1 VAVKTN
7 MRRPLLVS
15 ISWSFYKDD
24 KVILNPLRVKHK
36 YAAELEHSLVL
47 FYTGN
52 SRESARIIEKQSANV
67 TGNKTTAIEAM
78 QELKNLSVKM
88 KESILMGDIDN
99 IGTILHHGWQSKK
112 KMAVG
117 ISSPAIDELY
127 TPGSKEYTIIKS
139 KLQKSISGYFFS
151 ILQLGYPMDKLK
163 EAYMFYSLRELL
175 PLPVTGQNTKTVLF
189 NVLINLR
196 ILYVLHFV
204 RNINR

>member
-1 VAVKTN
+1 MAVKTN

-36 YAAELEHSLVL
+36 YAAELEHNLVL

-52 SRESARIIEKQSANV
+52 NRESAKIIEKQSANV

-78 QELKNLSVKM
+78 QELNTYVYNSA
-88 KESILMGDIDN
+88 SISREVSPQVMNFKITSTQN
-99 IGTILHHGWQSKK
+99 VHIGMVDL
-112 KMAVG
+112 
-117 ISSPAIDELY
+117 LFRY
-127 TPGSKEYTIIKS
+127 TAGSKEYTIIKS

-151 ILQLGYPMDKLK
+151 ILQLGYPMNKLK